1 VPERDTIA
9 AAIEPVLAAIGLE
22 LYDVDLGTSGRART
36 LRVTVD
42 REGGVDIDTI
52 TTATER
58 ISPVLDA
65 QSGLAGPY
73 ALEVSSPGL
82 ERPLRRPEH
91 FRRAV
96 GEAVTVKTRG
106 PEGAVVRLR
115 GRLVDADDDSVVLD
129 TGEGLERVLYDD
141 IVQARTVFEFGP
153 APRPSKSKKRAKNK
167 KEVAR

>member
-9 AAIEPVLAAIGLE
+9 AAIEPALAAIGLE
-22 LYDVDLGTSGRART
+22 LYDVELTTSGRTRT

-65 QSGLAGPY
+65 EAGLPGPY

-82 ERPLRRPEH
+82 ERTLRRPEH

-96 GEAVTVKTRG
+96 GETVTVKARG

-115 GRLVDADDDSVVLD
+115 GRLVDADGDGIVLD
-129 TGEGLERVLYDD
+129 TGEGAERVRYDD

-153 APRPSKSKKRAKNK
+153 APRPSKSKKRAKK
-167 KEVAR
+167 TEVAR

>member
-22 LYDVDLGTSGRART
+22 LYDVELSTSGRTRT
-36 LRVTVD
+36 LRVSVD

-65 QSGLAGPY
+65 QGGLTGPY

-91 FRRAV
+91 FQRAI
-96 GEAVTVKTRG
+96 GETVTVKTRG
-106 PEGAVVRLR
+106 PEGAVERLR
-115 GRLVDADDDSVVLD
+115 GRLDDADDEGIVLD
-129 TGEGLERVLYDD
+129 TGKGVESVLYDD

-153 APRPSKSKKRAKNK
+153 APKGGKSKKRAKK

>member
-1 VPERDTIA
+1 VPERETIA
-9 AAIEPVLAAIGLE
+9 AAIEPVLADIDLE
-22 LYDVDLGTSGRART
+22 VYDVELGTSGRVRT

-42 REGGVDIDTI
+42 REGGVDLDAI
-52 TTATER
+52 TTATQR

-65 QSGLAGPY
+65 QGGLAGPY

-96 GEAVTVKTRG
+96 DETVTVKTRG
-106 PEGAVVRLR
+106 SEGEIQRLR
-115 GRLVDADDDSVVLD
+115 GQLLEADDDGFVVD
-129 TGEGLERVLYDD
+129 TGEGNERVRYDD
-141 IVQARTVFEFGP
+141 VVQARTVFEFGP
-153 APRPSKSKKRAKNK
+153 APKPGKSKKRAKK

>member
-22 LYDVDLGTSGRART
+22 LYDVELSTSGRTRT
-36 LRVTVD
+36 LRVSVD
-42 REGGVDIDTI
+42 REGGVDIDTV

-65 QSGLAGPY
+65 QGGLTGPY

-82 ERPLRRPEH
+82 ELPLRRPEH
-91 FRRAV
+91 FQRAI
-96 GEAVTVKTRG
+96 GETVTVKTRG
-106 PEGAVVRLR
+106 PEGAVERLR
-115 GRLVDADDDSVVLD
+115 GRLVDADDEGTVLD
-129 TGEGLERVLYDD
+129 TGKGVERLLYDD

-153 APRPSKSKKRAKNK
+153 APKGGKSKKRAKK

>member
-22 LYDVDLGTSGRART
+22 LYDVELSTSGRTRT
-36 LRVTVD
+36 LRVSVD

-58 ISPVLDA
+58 ISPVIDA
-65 QSGLAGPY
+65 QGGLAGPY

-91 FRRAV
+91 FERAT
-96 GEAVTVKTRG
+96 GETVTVKTRG
-106 PEGAVVRLR
+106 PEGAVERLR
-115 GRLVDADDDSVVLD
+115 GRLVDADDEGFVLD
-129 TGEGLERVLYDD
+129 TGEGVERVLYDD

-153 APRPSKSKKRAKNK
+153 APKGGKSKKRAKK

>member
-1 VPERDTIA
+1 MPERDTIA

-22 LYDVDLGTSGRART
+22 LYDVELSTSGRTRT
-36 LRVTVD
+36 LRVSVD

-65 QSGLAGPY
+65 QGGLTGPY

-91 FRRAV
+91 FQRAI
-96 GEAVTVKTRG
+96 GETVTVKTRV
-106 PEGAVVRLR
+106 PEGAVERLR
-115 GRLVDADDDSVVLD
+115 GRLVDADDEGTVLD
-129 TGEGLERVLYDD
+129 TGKGVERLLYDD

-153 APRPSKSKKRAKNK
+153 APKGGKSKKRAKK

>member
-1 VPERDTIA
+1 MPERETIA
-9 AAIEPVLAAIGLE
+9 AAIEPALADIDLE
-22 LYDVDLGTSGRART
+22 LYDVELGTSGRDRT

-42 REGGVDIDTI
+42 REGGVDLDAI
-52 TTATER
+52 TTATQR

-65 QSGLAGPY
+65 QGGLAGPY

-96 GEAVTVKTRG
+96 DETVTVKTRG
-106 PEGAVVRLR
+106 LEGEIQRLR
-115 GRLVDADDDSVVLD
+115 GQLLDADDDGFVVD
-129 TGEGLERVLYDD
+129 TGEGNERVRYDD
-141 IVQARTVFEFGP
+141 VVQARTVFEFGP
-153 APRPSKSKKRAKNK
+153 APKPGKSKKRAKK

>member
-1 VPERDTIA
+1 MPERDTIA

-22 LYDVDLGTSGRART
+22 LYDVELSTSGRTRT
-36 LRVTVD
+36 LRVSVD

-65 QSGLAGPY
+65 QGGLTGPY

-91 FRRAV
+91 FQRAI
-96 GEAVTVKTRG
+96 GETVTVKTRG
-106 PEGAVVRLR
+106 PEGAVERLR
-115 GRLVDADDDSVVLD
+115 GRLDDADDEGIVLD
-129 TGEGLERVLYDD
+129 TGKGVESVLYDD

-153 APRPSKSKKRAKNK
+153 APKGGKSKKRAKK